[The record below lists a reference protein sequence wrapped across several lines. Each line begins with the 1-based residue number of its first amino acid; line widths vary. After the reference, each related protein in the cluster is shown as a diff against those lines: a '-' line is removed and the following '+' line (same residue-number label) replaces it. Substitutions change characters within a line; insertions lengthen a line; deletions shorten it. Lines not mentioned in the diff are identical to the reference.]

1 MDLIPPN
8 PLAEHLH
15 RLERQAAATAALIN
29 FTDAELLQQI
39 ADAWA
44 PGNSRTQRVWLDW
57 LRECGARWQQP
68 GLVPLERPGLRRC
81 DWTFVQPLIENAN
94 GGRTTASDV
103 GNG

>member
-1 MDLIPPN
+1 LDLIPPN

-15 RLERQAAATAALIN
+15 QLEQQAAATAALID
-29 FTDAELLQQI
+29 FDDADLVQQI

-44 PGNSRTQRVWLDW
+44 PSNKRIQRVWLDW

-68 GLVPLERPGLRRC
+68 GPVPLERPVGETVGL
-81 DWTFVQPLIENAN
+81 DIVQPLIENGN
-94 GGRTTASDV
+94 GMETTASDV